1 MRLTAHGTAG
11 HTVLVQMAEK
21 PDPHTF
27 IDKTWG
33 NSQQLGYVI
42 SGGIDE
48 IVESNFSYMGFAT
61 STH

>member
-1 MRLTAHGTAG
+1 
-11 HTVLVQMAEK
+11 VLVQMAEK